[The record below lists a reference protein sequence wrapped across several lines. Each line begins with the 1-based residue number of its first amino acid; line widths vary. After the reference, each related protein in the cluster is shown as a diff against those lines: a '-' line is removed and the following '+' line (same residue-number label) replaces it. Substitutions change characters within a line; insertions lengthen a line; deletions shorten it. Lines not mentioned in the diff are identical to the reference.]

1 MGKIL
6 KPRGLNGQLWVAV
19 FNEINSV
26 LDTGMSIWIS
36 SKDGRN
42 IHKIIDSIKF
52 FSSKSLIKF
61 KDCNS
66 RNDVEKYVGLKFS
79 ISRSLFPALND
90 DEVYLVD
97 LIGFTVY
104 DRWELKF
111 GRVVDTISLPNQN
124 IIIVNSKDG
133 EIMIPFVDAHIK
145 LFDKKERK
153 IIIDSIEG
161 LVYWS
166 KYIF

>member
-6 KPRGLNGQLWVAV
+6 KPKGLNGQLWIMV

-26 LDTGMSIWIS
+26 LDSGMSIWIS
-36 SKDGRN
+36 SNDGKN
-42 IHKIIDSIKF
+42 IHKVIDSIKF

-66 RNDVEKYVGLKFS
+66 RSDAEKFS
-79 ISRSLFPALND
+79 GMKFSMSRSIFPALND

-104 DRWELKF
+104 DKRKLKI
-111 GRVVDTISLPNQN
+111 GIVNDTISLPNQN

-133 EIMIPFVDAHIK
+133 EVMIPFVDAHIK
-145 LFDKKERK
+145 LFDKKEK
-153 IIIDSIEG
+153 TIIIDSIEG
-161 LVYWS
+161 LVY
-166 KYIF
+166 

>member
-6 KPRGLNGQLWVAV
+6 KPKGLNGQLWIMV

-26 LDTGMSIWIS
+26 LDSGMSIWIS
-36 SKDGRN
+36 SNDGKN
-42 IHKIIDSIKF
+42 IHKVIDSIKF

-66 RNDVEKYVGLKFS
+66 RSDAEKFAGMKFS
-79 ISRSLFPALND
+79 MSRSIFPALND

-104 DRWELKF
+104 DKRKLKI
-111 GRVVDTISLPNQN
+111 GIVNDTISLPNQN

-133 EIMIPFVDAHIK
+133 EVMIPFVDAHIK
-145 LFDKKERK
+145 LFDKKEK
-153 IIIDSIEG
+153 TIIIDSIEG
-161 LVYWS
+161 LVY
-166 KYIF
+166 

>member
-19 FNEINSV
+19 YNEKNSV
-26 LDTGMSIWIS
+26 LESGVSIWIS
-36 SKDGRN
+36 SKDGEVVHRV
-42 IHKIIDSIKF
+42 IDSINL

-61 KDCNS
+61 KDCYS
-66 RNDVEKYVGLKFS
+66 RNDVEEFVGSKFS
-79 ISRSLFPALND
+79 ISRSLFPVLKD

-104 DRWELKF
+104 DKSKLKI
-111 GRVVDTISLPNQN
+111 GMVNDTISLPNQN

-133 EIMIPFVDAHIK
+133 EVMIPFVDAHIK
-145 LFDKKERK
+145 LFDKKEKR

-161 LVYWS
+161 LVY
-166 KYIF
+166 

>member
-1 MGKIL
+1 M
-6 KPRGLNGQLWVAV
+6 V

-26 LDTGMSIWIS
+26 LDSGMSIWIS
-36 SKDGRN
+36 SNDGKN
-42 IHKIIDSIKF
+42 IHKVIDSIKF

-66 RNDVEKYVGLKFS
+66 RSDAEKFS
-79 ISRSLFPALND
+79 GMKFSMSRSIFPALND

-104 DRWELKF
+104 DKRKLKI
-111 GRVVDTISLPNQN
+111 GIVNDTISLPNQN

-133 EIMIPFVDAHIK
+133 EVMIPFVDAHIK
-145 LFDKKERK
+145 LFDKKEK
-153 IIIDSIEG
+153 TIIIDSIEG